1 MVDYYKVLLIPST
14 ASITD
19 IKASFKR
26 LALQYHPDRNP
37 NNLQAEEKFKEINEA
52 YQVLSDPD
60 KRATYDFL
68 MTYGF
73 QLQQEQEAQQRQRR
87 PRAYYKG
94 EKVRPEARKVRFLY
108 FYIFAGFTAF
118 IVMGFFFFSFM
129 EKQTAKNMLSD
140 AKEHYYINHD
150 SFYALKFLEAAITK
164 DEELSEAY
172 YLTGK
177 ILFNEG
183 KNNIESLYN
192 LDKAIYTANASEDSL
207 GYYYLLRGKVNIA
220 LHKTDNAVTDFNE
233 AFKLLP
239 DNSDLQRTLAELY
252 LYKLQNFD
260 EALVYYDKLL
270 DKSPKDYDALVGKGV
285 CLQKKMEYQK
295 SFSFLEEAKNE
306 KQSNGEALYYLGWHA
321 LNFKSDSIEACNYWN
336 EAKVKGVRQ
345 ADALIAKYC
354 SGI

>member
-1 MVDYYKVLLIPST
+1 MVDYYKVLLIPPT
-14 ASITD
+14 ASTTE
-19 IKASFKR
+19 IKASFKK

-68 MTYGF
+68 LRYGF
-73 QLQQEQEAQQRQRR
+73 QLQQEQEAQQSQRR
-87 PRAYYKG
+87 PRTYYKG
-94 EKVRPEARKVRFLY
+94 KKVRPEARKVRFLY
-108 FYIFAGFTAF
+108 FYIFAGFTVF
-118 IVMGFFFFSFM
+118 IVLGFFFFSFM
-129 EKQTAKNMLSD
+129 ETQAARTMLSK
-140 AKEHYYINHD
+140 AKEHYYINHN
-150 SFYALKFLEAAITK
+150 SFYALKFLEGAVTK
-164 DEELSEAY
+164 DEGLSEAY

-183 KNNIESLYN
+183 QNNIESLYN
-192 LDKAIYTANASEDSL
+192 LDKAIYTANNLEDSV
-207 GYYYLLRGKVNIA
+207 GNYYLLRGKVNMA
-220 LHKTDNAVTDFNE
+220 LHKTDNAVSDFKE
-233 AFKLLP
+233 AFNLLP
-239 DNSDLQRTLAELY
+239 DNSELQRKLAELY

-260 EALVYYDKLL
+260 EALMYYDKLL
-270 DKSPKDYDALVGKGV
+270 NKAPKDYDALVGKGV
-285 CLQKKMEYQK
+285 CLQKKREYQK
-295 SFSFLEEAKNE
+295 SLSFLEEAKNE

-345 ADALIAKYC
+345 AEVLIEKYC